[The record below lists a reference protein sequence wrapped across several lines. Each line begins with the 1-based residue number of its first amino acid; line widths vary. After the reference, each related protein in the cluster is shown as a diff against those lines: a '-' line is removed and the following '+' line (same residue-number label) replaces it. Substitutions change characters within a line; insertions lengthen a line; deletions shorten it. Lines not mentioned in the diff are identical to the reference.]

1 VRYKN
6 VFILVKLSTYSK
18 CHGHPAQCASEECS
32 EAKCE
37 TEIGQKK
44 KKIIIKSDLRKIN
57 KTDRFFEFRIEFANT
72 QTGK

>member
-1 VRYKN
+1 MHQKN
-6 VFILVKLSTYSK
+6 VVRQSVKQKSGK
-18 CHGHPAQCASEECS
+18 
-32 EAKCE
+32 
-37 TEIGQKK
+37 KK